1 MNDLLESMRQSWVD
15 PITRHAI
22 LVHTPIVIGLFAIP
36 FVAALVFIS
45 GRKAVWYR
53 VVLGTMLFLT
63 AVIAWQAT
71 EAGEAASTIVETRLG
86 SGAGIDVLESHATK
100 GERIPL
106 LLAATSLLV
115 FATLAKPRG
124 LKLCAGIAAAAAIL
138 GTAATT
144 IVTAHEGGML
154 VYRFGVAKAA
164 STTGGQLVPTANRS
178 SGDPSKQSCLVVH
191 DDRLPATPMPIGH
204 LALEVVAR

>member
-1 MNDLLESMRQSWVD
+1 MSDLLESMRQSWVD

-36 FVAALVFIS
+36 FVAALIFLS

-71 EAGEAASTIVETRLG
+71 EAGEAASTIVEMRLG
-86 SGAGIDVLESHATK
+86 SQAGIDVLESHATK

-106 LLAATSLLV
+106 LLTATSLLV
-115 FATLAKPRG
+115 FATLARPRG
-124 LKLCAGIAAAAAIL
+124 WKLCAGIAATAAIL

-144 IVTAHEGGML
+144 IVTAHEGGLL

-164 STTGGQLVPTANRS
+164 STTEGRDVHTANRP
-178 SGDPSKQSCLVVH
+178 SGDLPEESGPIVH
-191 DDRLPATPMPIGH
+191 DDGLPATPVSIGH
-204 LALEVVAR
+204 LTVEVVGR